1 MKAVIQ
7 IVLINFIVYSVTYLM
22 EINGLYL
29 NNLLALFPLN
39 SEHFSAHQLV
49 THIILNTNDDVGHL
63 AHILGASFGILYF
76 LKIRKKHTE
85 I

>member
-1 MKAVIQ
+1 MKAVTQ

-49 THIILNTNDDVGHL
+49 THIFAHADFMHVVSNMLILLIVMQVLDL
-63 AHILGASFGILYF
+63 AL
-76 LKIRKKHTE
+76 
-85 I
+85 